1 MLGFMGLRY
10 AYSASVGSR
19 GGSIWPEDVQALVS
33 AFEAALEALRLVDR
47 SDPAVLMVA
56 RRVIA
61 LAKEDSRDAIVLRD
75 RVVSSFRNG
84 VGSGH

>member
-1 MLGFMGLRY
+1 MLGFKGLRY

-19 GGSIWPEDVQALVS
+19 G
-33 AFEAALEALRLVDR
+33 
-47 SDPAVLMVA
+47 
-56 RRVIA
+56 IA
-61 LAKEDSRDAIVLRD
+61 LAKEGSRDAIVLRD